1 MFQFVLTMTHQTHL
15 ADDDA
20 VVLPL
25 FMEVLLLGTLS
36 TVASSSPSTTLGN
49 SGSGSS
55 LTE

>member
-1 MFQFVLTMTHQTHL
+1 MNLYHTMTHQTHL

-25 FMEVLLLGTLS
+25 FMEVLLLGTFS
-36 TVASSSPSTTLGN
+36 TVTSSSSPSTTLGN

>member
-1 MFQFVLTMTHQTHL
+1 MTMTLQTHL
-15 ADDDA
+15 ADDEA

-25 FMEVLLLGTLS
+25 FMEVLLFGTLS
-36 TVASSSPSTTLGN
+36 TVASSSTSTTLGN

>member
-1 MFQFVLTMTHQTHL
+1 MFQLVLTMTHQTHL

>member
-1 MFQFVLTMTHQTHL
+1 MFQFVLTMTHQTYL
-15 ADDDA
+15 ADDEA

-25 FMEVLLLGTLS
+25 FMEVLLFGTLS

>member
-1 MFQFVLTMTHQTHL
+1 MFQFVLTMTHQTYL
-15 ADDDA
+15 ADDEA

-36 TVASSSPSTTLGN
+36 TVASPSSTSTTLGN
-49 SGSGSS
+49 SGSS